1 MDSRVVSEA
10 FWILGLL
17 NNFLWVTMNAGANSI
32 NQAGVGMVYLANVL
46 PSLSVKLTGPYWR
59 RA

>member
-1 MDSRVVSEA
+1 
-10 FWILGLL
+10 
-17 NNFLWVTMNAGANSI
+17 MNAGANSI